1 MNARKPGPKTPTS
14 WGGVADWYAEYLGG
28 DDTYQSKVILP
39 NLMRVL
45 APGKGE
51 SVLDLACGEGFFAR
65 EFSKSGSQVT
75 GADIS
80 SELIAKAK
88 AAGEGPRYVVAPA
101 DRLTF
106 AKDGEFDAVVCVLAL
121 QNIENLAG
129 VCREAKRV
137 LKKSGRF
144 VLVLN
149 HPAFRVIKRSS
160 WGWDEAAGVQYRRVD
175 GYLSASKV
183 SVDMQPGKSGGKKT
197 ISYHRS
203 LQDFFKALA
212 GAGFAVT
219 KLEEWNSHKTSEKG
233 PRQEAEDQARKE
245 IPLFML
251 LEAK

>member
-1 MNARKPGPKTPTS
+1 MDARKPSKAPTS

-45 APGKGE
+45 APKEGE
-51 SVLDLACGEGFFAR
+51 RILDLACGEGFFSR
-65 EFSKSGSQVT
+65 EFAKAGAEVT
-75 GADIS
+75 GSDIS

-88 AAGEGPRYVVAPA
+88 ASGGGPRYAVAPA
-101 DRLTF
+101 DNLSF

-129 VCREAKRV
+129 TFREAKRV

-160 WGWDEAAGVQYRRVD
+160 WGWDDEAKVQYRRID
-175 GYLSASKV
+175 GYLSASKE
-183 SVDMQPGKSGGKKT
+183 SIDMQPGKSGGKKT
-197 ISYHRS
+197 VSYHRS

-212 GAGFAVT
+212 AAGFAVT

-251 LEAK
+251 LEAR